1 MSSIYSNIGLKTSS
15 TSSSSSTSSTSSSTT
30 GSDSLSQAD
39 FMKLLTTQLSYQDPT
54 KPVDNVEMVS
64 QMAQISSLSG
74 ITSLNTTLNTMNSSM
89 TSSQAL
95 MASSLVGQSALVNT
109 NVGSVTSGG
118 TLSGIVPTGT
128 AGATDMTLSIVNSA
142 GEVVRQYTSSG
153 SETGDVPF
161 TWDGNDSNGTAV
173 ASGKYT
179 VKATGLVNG
188 ISQDLTPQ
196 LYGQVE
202 SVTLGNTTNPTTVAL
217 QGLGSY
223 KLGELLEISK

>member
-1 MSSIYSNIGLKTSS
+1 MSIYSDIGLT
-15 TSSSSSTSSTSSSTT
+15 TSSSTSSTSSASNSKKT

-74 ITSLNTTLNTMNSSM
+74 IASLNTTLNSMSSSM

-95 MASSLVGQSALVNT
+95 MASSLVGQTALVN
-109 NVGSVTSGG
+109 SSSSYVTSGN
-118 TLSGIVPTGT
+118 TLSGVVPTGT
-128 AGATDMTLSIVNSA
+128 EGATDISLSIVNSA
-142 GEVVRQYTSSG
+142 GEVIRQYSSTG
-153 SETGDVPF
+153 SVTGDVPF
-161 TWDGNDSNGTAV
+161 TWDGKDSNGTAV
-173 ASGKYT
+173 ASGNYK
-179 VKATGLVNG
+179 VKANGLVNG
-188 ISQDLTPQ
+188 VRQDLTAQ

-202 SVTLGNTTNPTTVAL
+202 SVTLGNTTTPTTVAL

-223 KLGELLEISK
+223 QLGQLLEISK

>member
-1 MSSIYSNIGLKTSS
+1 MSIYSDIGLN
-15 TSSSSSTSSTSSSTT
+15 TSSSKSSTSSTSSSSKT

-74 ITSLNTTLNTMNSSM
+74 ITSLNNTLNTMSSSM

-95 MASSLVGQSALVNT
+95 MASSLVGQKALVN
-109 NVGSVTSGG
+109 SSDSYLTSGN
-118 TLSGIVPTGT
+118 TISGVVPTGT
-128 AGATDMTLSIVNSA
+128 SGAKDLTLSIVNSA
-142 GEVVRQYTSSG
+142 GEVVRQYTSTDTV
-153 SETGDVPF
+153 TGDVPF
-161 TWDGNDSNGTAV
+161 TWDGKDSNGTAA
-173 ASGKYT
+173 ASGNYK
-179 VKATGLVNG
+179 VKVNGLVNG
-188 ISQDLTPQ
+188 VSQDLTAQ

-202 SVTLGNTTNPTTVAL
+202 SVTLGNTTTPTTVAL

-223 KLGELLEISK
+223 QLGQLLEISK

>member
-1 MSSIYSNIGLKTSS
+1 MSIYSDIGLSTNSS
-15 TSSSSSTSSTSSSTT
+15 KSSTSSTSSSTKT

-74 ITSLNTTLNTMNSSM
+74 ITSLNNTLNTMSSSM

-95 MASSLVGQSALVNT
+95 MASSLVGQKALVN
-109 NVGSVTSGG
+109 SSSSYVTSGN
-118 TLSGIVPTGT
+118 TVSGMVPTGT
-128 AGATDMTLSIVNSA
+128 DGAKDLTLSIVNSA
-142 GEVVRQYTSSG
+142 GEVVRQYTSTDTV
-153 SETGDVPF
+153 TGDVPF
-161 TWDGNDSNGTAV
+161 TWDGKDSNGAAA
-173 ASGKYT
+173 ASGNYK
-179 VKATGLVNG
+179 VKVNGLVNG
-188 ISQDLTPQ
+188 VSQDLTAQ

-202 SVTLGNTTNPTTVAL
+202 SVTLGNTTTPTTVAL

-223 KLGELLEISK
+223 QLGQLLEISK

>member
-1 MSSIYSNIGLKTSS
+1 MSIYSDIGLSTNSS
-15 TSSSSSTSSTSSSTT
+15 KSSTSSTSSSSKT

-74 ITSLNTTLNTMNSSM
+74 ITSLNNTLNTMSSSM

-95 MASSLVGQSALVNT
+95 MASSLVGQSALVN
-109 NVGSVTSGG
+109 SSSSYVTSGN
-118 TLSGIVPTGT
+118 TLSGVVPTGT
-128 AGATDMTLSIVNSA
+128 DGASDLTLSIVNSA

-153 SETGDVPF
+153 NVTGDIPF
-161 TWDGNDSNGTAV
+161 TWDGKDSNGTAV
-173 ASGKYT
+173 ASGDYK
-179 VKATGLVNG
+179 VKANGLVKG
-188 ISQDLTPQ
+188 VSQDLTPQ

-202 SVTLGNTTNPTTVAL
+202 SVTLGNTTTPTTVAL

-223 KLGELLEISK
+223 QLGQLLEISK

>member
-1 MSSIYSNIGLKTSS
+1 MSIYGDIGLT
-15 TSSSSSTSSTSSSTT
+15 TSSSTSSTSSANSNKTT

-74 ITSLNTTLNTMNSSM
+74 ITSLNTTLNTMSSSM

-95 MASSLVGQSALVNT
+95 MASSLVGQTALVN
-109 NVGSVTSGG
+109 SSSSYVTSGNA
-118 TLSGIVPTGT
+118 LSGVIPTGT
-128 AGATDMTLSIVNSA
+128 EGVTDLNLSVVNSA
-142 GEVVRQYTSSG
+142 GEVIRQYSSKG
-153 SETGDVPF
+153 SVEGDIPF
-161 TWDGNDSNGTAV
+161 TWDGKDSNGTAA
-173 ASGKYT
+173 ASGNYT
-179 VKATGLVNG
+179 VKANGLVNG
-188 ISQDLTPQ
+188 VSQDLTAQ

-202 SVTLGNTTNPTTVAL
+202 SVTLGNTTKPTTVAL

-223 KLGELLEISK
+223 QLGQLLEISK

>member
-1 MSSIYSNIGLKTSS
+1 MSIYSDIGLTTSSKTSS
-15 TSSSSSTSSTSSSTT
+15 TSSASNSKKT

-74 ITSLNTTLNTMNSSM
+74 ITSLNTTLNTMSSSM

-95 MASSLVGQSALVNT
+95 MASSLVGQTALVN
-109 NVGSVTSGG
+109 SSSSYVTSGN
-118 TLSGIVPTGT
+118 TLSGVVPTGT
-128 AGATDMTLSIVNSA
+128 EGVTDISLSIVNSA
-142 GEVVRQYTSSG
+142 GEVIRQYSSTG
-153 SETGDVPF
+153 SVTGDVPF
-161 TWDGNDSNGTAV
+161 TWDGKDSNGTAV
-173 ASGKYT
+173 ATGNYT
-179 VKATGLVNG
+179 VKANGLVNG
-188 ISQDLTPQ
+188 VSQDLTAQ

-202 SVTLGNTTNPTTVAL
+202 SVTLGNTTTPTTVAL

-223 KLGELLEISK
+223 QLGQLLEISK

>member
-1 MSSIYSNIGLKTSS
+1 MSIYSDIGLTTSSKTSS
-15 TSSSSSTSSTSSSTT
+15 TSSASNSKKT

-74 ITSLNTTLNTMNSSM
+74 ITSLNTTLNTMSSSM

-95 MASSLVGQSALVNT
+95 MASSLVGQTALVN
-109 NVGSVTSGG
+109 SSSSYVTSGN
-118 TLSGIVPTGT
+118 TLSGVVPTGT
-128 AGATDMTLSIVNSA
+128 EGVTDISLSIVNSA
-142 GEVVRQYTSSG
+142 GEVIRQYSSTG
-153 SETGDVPF
+153 SVTGDVPF
-161 TWDGNDSNGTAV
+161 TWDGKDSNGTAV
-173 ASGKYT
+173 ASGNYK
-179 VKATGLVNG
+179 VKANGLVNG
-188 ISQDLTPQ
+188 VSQDLTAQ

-202 SVTLGNTTNPTTVAL
+202 SVTLGNTTKPTTVAL

-223 KLGELLEISK
+223 QLGQLLEISK

>member
-1 MSSIYSNIGLKTSS
+1 MSIYSDIGLTTSSKTSS
-15 TSSSSSTSSTSSSTT
+15 TSSASNSKKT

-74 ITSLNTTLNTMNSSM
+74 ITSLNTTLNTMSSSM

-95 MASSLVGQSALVNT
+95 MASSLVGQTALVN
-109 NVGSVTSGG
+109 SSSSYVTSGN
-118 TLSGIVPTGT
+118 TLSGVVPTGT
-128 AGATDMTLSIVNSA
+128 EGVTDISLSIVNSA
-142 GEVVRQYTSSG
+142 GEVIRQYSSTG
-153 SETGDVPF
+153 SVTGDVPF
-161 TWDGNDSNGTAV
+161 TWDGKDSNGTAV
-173 ASGKYT
+173 ASGNYK
-179 VKATGLVNG
+179 VKANGLVNG
-188 ISQDLTPQ
+188 VSQDLTAQ

-202 SVTLGNTTNPTTVAL
+202 SVTLGNTTTPTTVAL

-223 KLGELLEISK
+223 QLGQLLEISK

>member
-1 MSSIYSNIGLKTSS
+1 MSIYSDIGLKTSTS
-15 TSSSSSTSSTSSSTT
+15 TASTSSASSSSST

-74 ITSLNTTLNTMNSSM
+74 IASLNTTLNSMSSSM

-95 MASSLVGQSALVNT
+95 MASSLVGQTALVN
-109 NVGSVTSGG
+109 SSSSYVTSGN
-118 TLSGIVPTGT
+118 TLSGVVPTGT
-128 AGATDMTLSIVNSA
+128 EGATDISLSIVNSA
-142 GEVVRQYTSSG
+142 GEVIRQYSSTG
-153 SETGDVPF
+153 SVTGDVPF
-161 TWDGNDSNGTAV
+161 TWDGKDSNGTAA
-173 ASGKYT
+173 ASGNYK
-179 VKATGLVNG
+179 VKVNGLVNG
-188 ISQDLTPQ
+188 VSQDLTAQ

-202 SVTLGNTTNPTTVAL
+202 SVTLGNTTTPTTVAL

-223 KLGELLEISK
+223 QLGQLLEISK

>member
-1 MSSIYSNIGLKTSS
+1 MSIYSDIGLNTSSSKNSTSS
-15 TSSSSSTSSTSSSTT
+15 TSSSSKT

-74 ITSLNTTLNTMNSSM
+74 ITSLNNTLNTMSSSM

-95 MASSLVGQSALVNT
+95 MASSLVGQTALVNSSS
-109 NVGSVTSGG
+109 GYVTSGN
-118 TLSGIVPTGT
+118 TLSGIVPTE
-128 AGATDMTLSIVNSA
+128 ADGATDLTLSIVNSA

-153 SETGDVPF
+153 SVTGDIPF
-161 TWDGNDSNGTAV
+161 TWDGKDSNGTAV
-173 ASGKYT
+173 ASGDYK
-179 VKATGLVNG
+179 VKANGLVKG
-188 ISQDLTPQ
+188 VSQDLTPQ

-202 SVTLGNTTNPTTVAL
+202 SVTLGNTTTPTTVAL

-223 KLGELLEISK
+223 QLGQLLEISK

>member
-1 MSSIYSNIGLKTSS
+1 MSIYSDIGLKTSTS
-15 TSSSSSTSSTSSSTT
+15 TASTSSASSSSST

-74 ITSLNTTLNTMNSSM
+74 IASLNTTLNSMSSSM

-95 MASSLVGQSALVNT
+95 MASSLVGQTALVN
-109 NVGSVTSGG
+109 SSSSYVTSGN
-118 TLSGIVPTGT
+118 TLSGVVPTGT
-128 AGATDMTLSIVNSA
+128 EGATDISLSIVNSA
-142 GEVVRQYTSSG
+142 GEVIRQYSSTG
-153 SETGDVPF
+153 SVTGDVPF
-161 TWDGNDSNGTAV
+161 TWDGKDSNGTAV
-173 ASGKYT
+173 ASGNYK
-179 VKATGLVNG
+179 VKANGLVNG
-188 ISQDLTPQ
+188 VRQDLTAQ

-202 SVTLGNTTNPTTVAL
+202 SVTLGNTTTPTTVAL

-223 KLGELLEISK
+223 QLGQLLEISK

>member
-1 MSSIYSNIGLKTSS
+1 MSIYSDIGLTTSSKTSS
-15 TSSSSSTSSTSSSTT
+15 TSSASNSKKT

-74 ITSLNTTLNTMNSSM
+74 ITSLNTTLNTMSSSM

-95 MASSLVGQSALVNT
+95 MASSLVGQTALVN
-109 NVGSVTSGG
+109 SSSSYVTSGN
-118 TLSGIVPTGT
+118 TLSGVVPTGT
-128 AGATDMTLSIVNSA
+128 EKVTDLNLSIVNSA
-142 GEVVRQYTSSG
+142 GEVIRQYSSTG
-153 SETGDVPF
+153 TVTGDIPF
-161 TWDGNDSNGTAV
+161 SWDGKDSNGTAV
-173 ASGKYT
+173 ASGNYT
-179 VKATGLVNG
+179 VKANGLVNG
-188 ISQDLTPQ
+188 VSQDLTAQ

-202 SVTLGNTTNPTTVAL
+202 SVTLGNTTTPTTVAL

-223 KLGELLEISK
+223 QLGQLLEISK

>member
-1 MSSIYSNIGLKTSS
+1 MSIYSDIGLTTSSKTSS
-15 TSSSSSTSSTSSSTT
+15 TSSASNSKKT

-74 ITSLNTTLNTMNSSM
+74 ITSLNTTLNTMSSSM

-95 MASSLVGQSALVNT
+95 MASSLVGQTALVN
-109 NVGSVTSGG
+109 SSSSYVTSGN
-118 TLSGIVPTGT
+118 TLSGVVPTGT
-128 AGATDMTLSIVNSA
+128 EGVTDLNLLVVNSA
-142 GEVVRQYTSSG
+142 GEVIRQYSSTG
-153 SETGDVPF
+153 SVAGDIPF
-161 TWDGNDSNGTAV
+161 SWDGKDSNGTVV
-173 ASGKYT
+173 ASGNYT
-179 VKATGLVNG
+179 VKANGLVYG
-188 ISQDLTPQ
+188 VSQDLTAQ

-202 SVTLGNTTNPTTVAL
+202 SVTLGNTTTPTTVAL

-223 KLGELLEISK
+223 QLGQLLEIS

>member
-1 MSSIYSNIGLKTSS
+1 MSIYSDIGLTTSSKTSS
-15 TSSSSSTSSTSSSTT
+15 TSSASNSKKT

-74 ITSLNTTLNTMNSSM
+74 ITSLNTTLNTMSSSM

-95 MASSLVGQSALVNT
+95 MASSLVGQTALVN
-109 NVGSVTSGG
+109 SSSSYVTSGN
-118 TLSGIVPTGT
+118 TLSGVVPTGT
-128 AGATDMTLSIVNSA
+128 EGVTDLNLLVVNSA
-142 GEVVRQYTSSG
+142 GEVIRQYSSTG
-153 SETGDVPF
+153 SVAGDIPF
-161 TWDGNDSNGTAV
+161 SWDGKDSNGTVV
-173 ASGKYT
+173 ASGNYT
-179 VKATGLVNG
+179 VKANGLVNG
-188 ISQDLTPQ
+188 VSQDLTAQ

-202 SVTLGNTTNPTTVAL
+202 SVTLGNTTTPTTVAL

-223 KLGELLEISK
+223 QLGQLLEISK

>member
-1 MSSIYSNIGLKTSS
+1 MSIYSDIGLT
-15 TSSSSSTSSTSSSTT
+15 TSSSSTTAASTTSSSKTT

-74 ITSLNTTLNTMNSSM
+74 ITSLNTTLNTMSSSM

-109 NVGSVTSGG
+109 STGYVSSGS

-128 AGATDMTLSIVNSA
+128 DGATDMTLSVVNSA

-153 SETGDVPF
+153 SVAGDIPF
-161 TWDGNDSNGTAV
+161 TWDGNDSNGTAA
-173 ASGKYT
+173 ASGNYT
-179 VKATGLVNG
+179 LKATGLVNG
-188 ISQDLTPQ
+188 VSKDLTAQ

-223 KLGELLEISK
+223 QLGQLLEISK

>member
-1 MSSIYSNIGLKTSS
+1 MSIYSDIGLTTSSKTSS
-15 TSSSSSTSSTSSSTT
+15 TSSASNSKKT

-74 ITSLNTTLNTMNSSM
+74 ITSLNNTLNTMSSSM

-95 MASSLVGQSALVNT
+95 MASSLVGQKALVN
-109 NVGSVTSGG
+109 SSSGYLTQG
-118 TLSGIVPTGT
+118 NTLSGIVPTGT
-128 AGATDMTLSIVNSA
+128 SGATDLTLSVVNSA
-142 GEVVRQYTSSG
+142 GEVVRQYSSSG
-153 SETGDVPF
+153 EVSGDIPF
-161 TWDGNDSNGTAV
+161 TWDGKDSSGNAV
-173 ASGKYT
+173 SSGNYT
-179 VKATGLVNG
+179 VKANG
-188 ISQDLTPQ
+188 IVKGVSTDLTAQ

-202 SVTLGNTTNPTTVAL
+202 SVTLGNTTTPTTVAL

-223 KLGELLEISK
+223 TLGQLLEISS

>member
-1 MSSIYSNIGLKTSS
+1 MSIYSDIGLT
-15 TSSSSSTSSTSSSTT
+15 TSSSTSSTSSASNSKKT

-74 ITSLNTTLNTMNSSM
+74 ITSLNTTLNTMSSSM

-95 MASSLVGQSALVNT
+95 MASSLVGQTALVN
-109 NVGSVTSGG
+109 SSSSYVTSGN
-118 TLSGIVPTGT
+118 TLSGVVPTGT
-128 AGATDMTLSIVNSA
+128 EKVTDLNLSIVNSA
-142 GEVVRQYTSSG
+142 GEVIRQYSSTG
-153 SETGDVPF
+153 TVTGDIPF
-161 TWDGNDSNGTAV
+161 SWDGKDSNGTAA
-173 ASGKYT
+173 ASGNYT
-179 VKATGLVNG
+179 VKANGLVNG
-188 ISQDLTPQ
+188 VSQDLTAQ

-202 SVTLGNTTNPTTVAL
+202 SVTLGNTTTPTTVAL

-223 KLGELLEISK
+223 QLGQLLEISK

>member
-1 MSSIYSNIGLKTSS
+1 MSIYSDIGLTTSSKTSS
-15 TSSSSSTSSTSSSTT
+15 TSSASNSKKT

-74 ITSLNTTLNTMNSSM
+74 ITSLNTTLNTMSSSM

-95 MASSLVGQSALVNT
+95 MASSLVGQTALVN
-109 NVGSVTSGG
+109 SSSSYVTSGN
-118 TLSGIVPTGT
+118 TLSGVVPTGT
-128 AGATDMTLSIVNSA
+128 EGATDISLSIVNSA
-142 GEVVRQYTSSG
+142 GEVIRQYSSTG
-153 SETGDVPF
+153 SVTGDVPF
-161 TWDGNDSNGTAV
+161 TWDGKDSNGTAV
-173 ASGKYT
+173 ASGNYT
-179 VKATGLVNG
+179 VKANGLVNG
-188 ISQDLTPQ
+188 VSQDLTAQ

-202 SVTLGNTTNPTTVAL
+202 SVTLGNTTTPTTVAL

-223 KLGELLEISK
+223 QLGQLLEISK

>member
-1 MSSIYSNIGLKTSS
+1 MSIYSDIGLTTSSKTSS
-15 TSSSSSTSSTSSSTT
+15 TSSASSSKTT

-74 ITSLNTTLNTMNSSM
+74 ITSLNTTLNTMSSSM

-95 MASSLVGQSALVNT
+95 MASSLVGQTALVN
-109 NVGSVTSGG
+109 SSSSYVTSGN
-118 TLSGIVPTGT
+118 TLSGVVPTGT
-128 AGATDMTLSIVNSA
+128 EGVTDISLSIVNSA
-142 GEVVRQYTSSG
+142 GEVIRQYSSKG
-153 SETGDVPF
+153 SVAGDIPF
-161 TWDGNDSNGTAV
+161 TWDGKDNNGTAA
-173 ASGKYT
+173 ASGNYT
-179 VKATGLVNG
+179 VKANGLVNG
-188 ISQDLTPQ
+188 VSQDLTAQ

-202 SVTLGNTTNPTTVAL
+202 SVTLGNTTKPTTVAL

-223 KLGELLEISK
+223 QLGQLLEISK

>member
-1 MSSIYSNIGLKTSS
+1 MSIYSDIGLTTSSKTSS
-15 TSSSSSTSSTSSSTT
+15 TSSASNSKKT

-74 ITSLNTTLNTMNSSM
+74 IASLNTTLNTMSSSM

-95 MASSLVGQSALVNT
+95 MASSLVGQTALVN
-109 NVGSVTSGG
+109 SSSSYVTSGN
-118 TLSGIVPTGT
+118 TLSGVVPTGT
-128 AGATDMTLSIVNSA
+128 EGVTDISLSIVNSA
-142 GEVVRQYTSSG
+142 GEVIRQYSSTG
-153 SETGDVPF
+153 SVTGDVPF
-161 TWDGNDSNGTAV
+161 TWDGKDSNGTVV
-173 ASGKYT
+173 ASGNYT
-179 VKATGLVNG
+179 VKANGLVNG
-188 ISQDLTPQ
+188 VSQDLTAQ

-202 SVTLGNTTNPTTVAL
+202 SVTLGNTTKPTTVAL

-223 KLGELLEISK
+223 QLGQLLEISK

>member
-1 MSSIYSNIGLKTSS
+1 MSIYSDIGLS
-15 TSSSSSTSSTSSSTT
+15 TSSSKSSTSSTSSSTKT

-74 ITSLNTTLNTMNSSM
+74 ITSLNNTLNTMSSSM

-95 MASSLVGQSALVNT
+95 MASSLVGQKALVN
-109 NVGSVTSGG
+109 SSSSYLTSGN
-118 TLSGIVPTGT
+118 TLSGVVPTGT
-128 AGATDMTLSIVNSA
+128 DGATDLTLSIVNSA

-153 SETGDVPF
+153 SVTGDIPF

-173 ASGKYT
+173 ASGNYT
-179 VKATGLVNG
+179 VKANGLVKG
-188 ISQDLTPQ
+188 VSQDLTPQ

-202 SVTLGNTTNPTTVAL
+202 SVTLGNTTTPTTVAL

-223 KLGELLEISK
+223 QLGQLLEISK

>member
-1 MSSIYSNIGLKTSS
+1 MSIYSDIGLTTSSKTSS
-15 TSSSSSTSSTSSSTT
+15 TSSASNSKKT

-74 ITSLNTTLNTMNSSM
+74 IASLNTTLNTMSSSM

-95 MASSLVGQSALVNT
+95 MASSLVGQTALVN
-109 NVGSVTSGG
+109 SSSSYVTSGN
-118 TLSGIVPTGT
+118 TLSGVVPTGT
-128 AGATDMTLSIVNSA
+128 EKVTDLNLSIVNSA
-142 GEVVRQYTSSG
+142 GEVIRQYSSTG
-153 SETGDVPF
+153 TVTGDIPF
-161 TWDGNDSNGTAV
+161 SWDGKDSNGTAA
-173 ASGKYT
+173 ASGNYT
-179 VKATGLVNG
+179 VKANGLVNG
-188 ISQDLTPQ
+188 VSQDLTAQ

-202 SVTLGNTTNPTTVAL
+202 SVTLGNTTTPTTVAL

-223 KLGELLEISK
+223 QLGQLLEISK

>member
-1 MSSIYSNIGLKTSS
+1 MSIYSDIGLTTSSKTSS
-15 TSSSSSTSSTSSSTT
+15 TSSASNSKKT

-74 ITSLNTTLNTMNSSM
+74 IASLNTTLNTMSSSM

-95 MASSLVGQSALVNT
+95 MASSLVGQTALVN
-109 NVGSVTSGG
+109 SSSSYVTSGN
-118 TLSGIVPTGT
+118 TLSGVVPTGT
-128 AGATDMTLSIVNSA
+128 EGATDISLSIVNSA
-142 GEVVRQYTSSG
+142 GEVIRQYSSTG
-153 SETGDVPF
+153 SVTGDVPF
-161 TWDGNDSNGTAV
+161 TWDGKDSNGTAV
-173 ASGKYT
+173 ASGNYK
-179 VKATGLVNG
+179 VKANGLVNG
-188 ISQDLTPQ
+188 VSQDLTAQ

-202 SVTLGNTTNPTTVAL
+202 SVTLGNTTTPTTVAL

-223 KLGELLEISK
+223 QLGQLLEISK

>member
-1 MSSIYSNIGLKTSS
+1 MSIYSDIGLN
-15 TSSSSSTSSTSSSTT
+15 TSSSKSSTSSTSSSSKT

-74 ITSLNTTLNTMNSSM
+74 ITSLNNTLNTMSSSM

-95 MASSLVGQSALVNT
+95 MASSLVGQSALVN
-109 NVGSVTSGG
+109 SSSSYVTSGN
-118 TLSGIVPTGT
+118 TLSGVVPTGT
-128 AGATDMTLSIVNSA
+128 DGASDLTLSIVNSA

-153 SETGDVPF
+153 NVTGDIPF
-161 TWDGNDSNGTAV
+161 TWDGKDSNGTAV
-173 ASGKYT
+173 ASGDYK
-179 VKATGLVNG
+179 VKANGLVKG
-188 ISQDLTPQ
+188 VSQDLTPQ

-202 SVTLGNTTNPTTVAL
+202 SVTLGNTTTPTTVAL

-223 KLGELLEISK
+223 QLGQLLEISK

>member
-1 MSSIYSNIGLKTSS
+1 MSIYSDIGLT
-15 TSSSSSTSSTSSSTT
+15 TSSSTSSTSSASNSKKT

-74 ITSLNTTLNTMNSSM
+74 ITSLNNTLNTMSSSM

-95 MASSLVGQSALVNT
+95 MASSLVGQKALVN
-109 NVGSVTSGG
+109 SSSGYLTQG
-118 TLSGIVPTGT
+118 NTLSGIVPTGT
-128 AGATDMTLSIVNSA
+128 SGATDLTLSVVNSA
-142 GEVVRQYTSSG
+142 GEVVRQYSSSG
-153 SETGDVPF
+153 EVSGDIPF
-161 TWDGNDSNGTAV
+161 TWDGKDSSGNAV
-173 ASGKYT
+173 SSGNYT
-179 VKATGLVNG
+179 VKANG
-188 ISQDLTPQ
+188 IVKGVSTDLTAQ

-202 SVTLGNTTNPTTVAL
+202 SVTLGNTTTPTTVAL

-223 KLGELLEISK
+223 TLGQLLEISS

>member
-1 MSSIYSNIGLKTSS
+1 MSIYSDIGLKTSTSTASTSS
-15 TSSSSSTSSTSSSTT
+15 TSSSSST

-74 ITSLNTTLNTMNSSM
+74 IASLNTTLNSMSSSM

-95 MASSLVGQSALVNT
+95 MASSLVGQTALVN
-109 NVGSVTSGG
+109 SSSSYVTSGN
-118 TLSGIVPTGT
+118 TLSGVVPTGT
-128 AGATDMTLSIVNSA
+128 EGATDISLSIVNSA
-142 GEVVRQYTSSG
+142 GEVIRQYSSTG
-153 SETGDVPF
+153 SVTGDVPF
-161 TWDGNDSNGTAV
+161 AWDGKDSNGTAV
-173 ASGKYT
+173 ASGNYK
-179 VKATGLVNG
+179 VKANGLVNG
-188 ISQDLTPQ
+188 VRQDLTAQ

-202 SVTLGNTTNPTTVAL
+202 SVTLGNTTTPTTVAL

-223 KLGELLEISK
+223 QLGQLLEISK